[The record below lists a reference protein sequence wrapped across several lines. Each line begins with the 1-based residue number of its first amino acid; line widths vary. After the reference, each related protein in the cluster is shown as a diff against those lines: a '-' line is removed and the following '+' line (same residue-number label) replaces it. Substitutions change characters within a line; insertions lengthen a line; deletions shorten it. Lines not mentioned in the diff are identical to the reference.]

1 MKIKYIDIEGM
12 YSYLHKQRINLDD
25 KNFIVGPNNSGKSVI
40 FKAVNFFINSL
51 INGYDLRKPW
61 NTQSNPEMTLGISLN
76 DFESRYLVELLTI
89 SGSNNNKKIL
99 APYNIVEFFI
109 DKFKNIEISL
119 QWTGDPFSNNAKLKN
134 FSMKILDLDIK
145 VTHEENHG
153 VCIHKS
159 DDTICGIDR
168 NPNAFILII
177 KKIGIKQFT
186 KNTFLNMLDSRY
198 MVHTFPH
205 MNLFE
210 NNVNHDVAER
220 IKFILNLS
228 HLNMNTNMELTFLHM
243 LGHLF
248 KQKISFISEKRQF
261 KMDNDPKKL
270 PLSDDSENLQSYL
283 YWLKNSQ
290 ELHKRNLYGKIQ
302 DKFSKIMG
310 DENMLFDVSVA
321 EKHESS
327 IIEKKTIQPGN
338 VSIMFRNNNEQQ
350 SNTIKFMESGSGI
363 REILFLLAKYFDTE
377 KSVIFMDEPAM
388 NLHPTLIKKLM
399 REIFSKGDEQNQ
411 LIIITHSPTIL
422 SNTKLLTTSNI
433 IRISKNKT
441 SIVIQPSI
449 DNKKWIINQIP
460 IFHLLKLDVLFSK
473 GVILV
478 EGPSDVIFFNA
489 LLDRIR
495 DLNYYV
501 DDIMII
507 GTGGSKSMKKFGRF
521 MHIFEIPFLSLID
534 KDAPGVFK
542 QVTELS
548 SNLKMNKQDFHDE
561 NTTYMLNSDLENYM
575 MNLNE
580 SLYNKIK
587 DKFRNNKLVIA
598 YNFSKGL
605 LSNNDKKIPFHYML
619 NHLKYIIEKNI

>member
-1 MKIKYIDIEGM
+1 MNQSHDKIL
-12 YSYLHKQRINLDD
+12 SS
-25 KNFIVGPNNSGKSVI
+25 NNSGIKI
-40 FKAVNFFINSL
+40 TDYFKAVNFFIDSL
-51 INGYDLRKPW
+51 LNEYNLRKQW
-61 NTQSNPEMTLGISLN
+61 KTQSNHEMTLGPSLN
-76 DFESRYLVELLTI
+76 DSESKYLVELLTI
-89 SGSNNNKKIL
+89 SKHKNNKKVL

-109 DKFKNIEISL
+109 DKFKNIEISM
-119 QWTGDPFSNNAKLKN
+119 QWNDDPFSNNAKLKN
-134 FSMKILDLDIK
+134 FSMKILDLNIQ
-145 VTHEENHG
+145 VTYEKNNMS
-153 VCIHKS
+153 IHKS
-159 DDTICGIDR
+159 DNTISELDQ
-168 NPNAFILII
+168 NPNAFVSII
-177 KKIGIKQFT
+177 EKIGIAQFT
-186 KNTFLNMLDSRY
+186 KNTFLNMLNLRY
-198 MVHTFPH
+198 MIHSFSYMT
-205 MNLFE
+205 LFE
-210 NNVNHDVAER
+210 NNENHDIAKR

-228 HLNMNTNMELTFLHM
+228 HLDINPNMELTFLHM

-248 KQKISFISEKRQF
+248 KQKISFISEKRRF
-261 KMDNDPKKL
+261 MMENDPRKL
-270 PLSDDSENLQSYL
+270 PLSDDGENLQSYL
-283 YWLKNSQ
+283 YWLQNSQ
-290 ELHKRNLYGKIQ
+290 DLHKRNLYRKIQ
-302 DKFSKIMG
+302 DKFSKIMD
-310 DENMLFDVSVA
+310 DENMLFDVSLA
-321 EKHESS
+321 EKYNNTIGKK
-327 IIEKKTIQPGN
+327 IIHPGN
-338 VSIMFRNNNEQQ
+338 VSITFRNNNEQQ

-399 REIFSKGDEQNQ
+399 REMVSKDNGQNQ
-411 LIIITHSPTIL
+411 LIIITHSPIIL
-422 SNTKLLTTSNI
+422 ANTKLLTTSNI

-449 DNKKWIINQIP
+449 DDKKWLIDQIP

-495 DLNYYV
+495 DLNCYV

-507 GTGGSKSMKKFGRF
+507 GTGGSKSMKNFGRF
-521 MHIFEIPFLSLID
+521 MHIFKIPFLSLID
-534 KDAPGVFK
+534 KDAPGVFE

-587 DKFRNNKLVIA
+587 DQSRDNKLVIA
-598 YNFSKGL
+598 HNFTNGL
-605 LSNNDKKIPFHYML
+605 LLNNDKKISFHYVL

>member
-1 MKIKYIDIEGM
+1 M
-12 YSYLHKQRINLDD
+12 YSYGDKQRITLDD
-25 KNFIVGPNNSGKSVI
+25 KNFIVGSNNSGKSVV

-51 INGYDLRKPW
+51 INGYGLRKQW

-89 SGSNNNKKIL
+89 SKSGNNTKIL

-119 QWTGDPFSNNAKLKN
+119 QWNGDSFSNKAKLKN
-134 FSMKILDLDIK
+134 FSMKILDLDITI
-145 VTHEENHG
+145 THEENHG
-153 VCIHKS
+153 IGIHKS
-159 DDTICGIDR
+159 NNTIYEFDR
-168 NPNAFILII
+168 NPNAFISII
-177 KKIGIKQFT
+177 EKIGIAQFT
-186 KNTFLNMLDSRY
+186 KNTFLNMLDSHY

-210 NNVNHDVAER
+210 NNENHDVAER
-220 IKFILNLS
+220 IRFILNLS
-228 HLNMNTNMELTFLHM
+228 NLNMNTNMELSFLNM

-261 KMDNDPKKL
+261 KIDNDPKKL

-290 ELHKRNLYGKIQ
+290 DLHKRNLYGKIQ

-399 REIFSKGDEQNQ
+399 REIFSKDNGQNQ
-411 LIIITHSPTIL
+411 LIIITHSPIIL
-422 SNTKLLTTSNI
+422 ANTKLLTTSNI
-433 IRISKNKT
+433 IRIFKNKT
-441 SIVIQPSI
+441 SIVVQPSI
-449 DNKKWIINQIP
+449 DEKKWIIDQIP
-460 IFHLLKLDVLFSK
+460 IFHLLKLDMLFSK

-478 EGPSDVIFFNA
+478 EGPSDVIFFSA

-495 DLNYYV
+495 DLNCYV

-507 GTGGSKSMKKFGRF
+507 GTGGSKSMEKFGQF
-521 MHIFEIPFLSLID
+521 MHIFKIPFLSLID

-587 DKFRNNKLVIA
+587 DQSRDNKLVIA
-598 YNFSKGL
+598 HNFTKGL
-605 LSNNDKKIPFHYML
+605 LLNNDEKIPFHYML
-619 NHLKYIIEKNI
+619 NHLKYIIKKNI

>member
-1 MKIKYIDIEGM
+1 M
-12 YSYLHKQRINLDD
+12 YSYDNKQKINLDD
-25 KNFIVGPNNSGKSVI
+25 KNFIVGPNNSGKSVV

-51 INGYDLRKPW
+51 INGYDLKKQW
-61 NTQSNPEMTLGISLN
+61 NAQSNPEMTLGISLN
-76 DFESRYLVELLTI
+76 DSESRYLVELLTI
-89 SGSNNNKKIL
+89 SISDNNKKKL

-119 QWTGDPFSNNAKLKN
+119 QWNGNQFSNKAKLKN
-134 FSMKILDLDIK
+134 FSMKILDLDIT

-153 VCIHKS
+153 VRIHKS
-159 DDTICGIDR
+159 DDTMCELDR
-168 NPNAFILII
+168 NQNAFILII
-177 KKIGIKQFT
+177 EKIGIKQLT
-186 KNTFLNMLDSRY
+186 KNTFLNMLDSCY

-210 NNVNHDVAER
+210 NNENHDVAER
-220 IKFILNLS
+220 IRFILNLS
-228 HLNMNTNMELTFLHM
+228 NLNMNTNMELSFLHM

-261 KMDNDPKKL
+261 KIDNDPKKL

-290 ELHKRNLYGKIQ
+290 DLRKRNLYRKIQ
-302 DKFSKIMG
+302 DKFSKIMD
-310 DENMLFDVSVA
+310 DENMSFDASVS
-321 EKHESS
+321 EKYENP
-327 IIEKKTIQPGN
+327 IIGEKTIHPGN
-338 VSIMFRNNNEQQ
+338 VSITFSNNNEPQ
-350 SNTIKFMESGSGI
+350 SNTITFMESGSGI
-363 REILFLLAKYFDTE
+363 REILFLLAKYFGTE
-377 KSVIFMDEPAM
+377 KSIIFMDEPAM

-399 REIFSKGDEQNQ
+399 NEIFSKDNGQNQ

-422 SNTKLLTTSNI
+422 SNTKLLITSNI

-441 SIVIQPSI
+441 SIVVQPSI
-449 DNKKWIINQIP
+449 DKKKWIIDQIP
-460 IFHLLKLDVLFSK
+460 IFHLLKLDILFSK
-473 GVILV
+473 GIILV
-478 EGPSDVIFFNA
+478 EGPSDVIFFNT

-495 DLNYYV
+495 DLNCYV

-507 GTGGSKSMKKFGRF
+507 GTGGSKSMGKFGQF
-521 MHIFEIPFLSLID
+521 MNIFKIPFLSLID

-542 QVTELS
+542 KVTELS
-548 SNLKMNKQDFHDE
+548 SNLKMDKQDFHDE

-587 DKFRNNKLVIA
+587 DQSRDNKLVIA
-598 YNFSKGL
+598 HNFTKEL
-605 LSNNDKKIPFHYML
+605 LLNNDKKIPFHYML
-619 NHLKYIIEKNI
+619 NHLKYIIEKNM

>member
-1 MKIKYIDIEGM
+1 M
-12 YSYLHKQRINLDD
+12 YSYDNKQKINLDD
-25 KNFIVGPNNSGKSVI
+25 KNFIVGPNNSGKSVV

-51 INGYDLRKPW
+51 INGYDLKKQW
-61 NTQSNPEMTLGISLN
+61 NAQSNPEMTLGISLN
-76 DFESRYLVELLTI
+76 DSESRYLVELLTI
-89 SGSNNNKKIL
+89 SSSDNNKKKL

-119 QWTGDPFSNNAKLKN
+119 QWNGNQFSNKAKLKN
-134 FSMKILDLDIK
+134 FSMKILDLDIT

-153 VCIHKS
+153 VRIRKS
-159 DDTICGIDR
+159 DDTMCELDR

-177 KKIGIKQFT
+177 EKIGIKQLT
-186 KNTFLNMLDSRY
+186 KNTFLNMLDSCY

-210 NNVNHDVAER
+210 NNENHDVAER
-220 IKFILNLS
+220 IRFILNLS
-228 HLNMNTNMELTFLHM
+228 NLNMNTNMELSFLHM

-261 KMDNDPKKL
+261 KIDNDPKKL

-290 ELHKRNLYGKIQ
+290 DLRKRNLYRKIQ
-302 DKFSKIMG
+302 DKFSKIMD
-310 DENMLFDVSVA
+310 DENMSFDASVA
-321 EKHESS
+321 EKYENP
-327 IIEKKTIQPGN
+327 IIGEKTIQPGN
-338 VSIMFRNNNEQQ
+338 VSIIFGNNNELQ
-350 SNTIKFMESGSGI
+350 SNTITFMESGSGI

-377 KSVIFMDEPAM
+377 KSIIFMDEPAM

-399 REIFSKGDEQNQ
+399 NEIFSKDNGQNQ

-422 SNTKLLTTSNI
+422 SNTKLLITSNI
-433 IRISKNKT
+433 IRIYKNKT
-441 SIVIQPSI
+441 SIVVQPSI
-449 DNKKWIINQIP
+449 DKKKWIIDQIP
-460 IFHLLKLDVLFSK
+460 IFHLLKLDILFSK
-473 GVILV
+473 GIILV
-478 EGPSDVIFFNA
+478 EGPSDVIFFNT

-495 DLNYYV
+495 DLNCYV

-507 GTGGSKSMKKFGRF
+507 GTGGSKSMGKFGQF
-521 MHIFEIPFLSLID
+521 MNIFKIPFLSLID

-542 QVTELS
+542 KVTELS
-548 SNLKMNKQDFHDE
+548 SNLKMDKQDFHDE

-587 DKFRNNKLVIA
+587 DQSRDNKLVIA
-598 YNFSKGL
+598 HNFTKEL
-605 LSNNDKKIPFHYML
+605 LLNNDKKIPFHYML
-619 NHLKYIIEKNI
+619 NHLKYIIEKNM